1 MSRYILKEYGSW
13 VVMTL
18 SFLTGVLVGGVF
30 RFTLIPV
37 YLAICLMINSKQ
49 AFTLWM
55 RSKDSDSTM
64 YGTVFFAQI
73 VSAAVMLFFLVGG
86 PAGKLLPY
94 AAIPAAY
101 LLLNR
106 FAGEHAIATEVS
118 GFALLAV
125 AALVS
130 RLLSSGQVDLRLY
143 LAVALFFT
151 AGVFKVRVQ
160 FRKGVFDRTLMAGY
174 LAFTLAAYYAIGAP
188 LVALLPL
195 TENLVSAAMLYKVTL
210 RVTGWTEVLKGICFL
225 LLMGLYY

>member
-13 VVMTL
+13 GVMTL
-18 SFLTGVLVGGVF
+18 SFLTGILVSGVF
-30 RFTLIPV
+30 PLTLIPAYIV
-37 YLAICLMINSKQ
+37 ICLMINSKQ

-55 RSKDSDSTM
+55 RSKGSDRTIH
-64 YGTVFFAQI
+64 GTVFFAEI
-73 VSAAVMLFFLVGG
+73 VSAALLLLFLAGG
-86 PAGKLLPY
+86 TAGKLLPY

-106 FAGEHAIATEVS
+106 FAGEHAISTEVS
-118 GFALLAV
+118 GFAFLAT

-130 RLLSSGQVDLRLY
+130 RLFSSGQVDNRLY

-160 FRKGVFDRTLMAGY
+160 LRKGVLDRTLMAGY

-188 LVALLPL
+188 LIVLLPL
-195 TENLVSAAMLYKVTL
+195 AENLVFAVILYKATL